1 MLPYRNIIKTE
12 TIPAKE
18 LSEELPDIAG
28 QKAIC
33 DHVRG

>member
-1 MLPYRNIIKTE
+1 MFQYRNNIKTQ

-18 LSEELPDIAG
+18 LSEALPDIAG

>member
-1 MLPYRNIIKTE
+1 MFPYRNIIKTE

-28 QKAIC
+28 LNTPCYHA
-33 DHVRG
+33 RG

>member
-1 MLPYRNIIKTE
+1 MFPFRNNIKTE

-33 DHVRG
+33 YHARG

>member
-1 MLPYRNIIKTE
+1 MFPYRNIIKTE

>member
-1 MLPYRNIIKTE
+1 MLPYRNIIKTK

>member
-1 MLPYRNIIKTE
+1 MFPNRNNIKTE

-28 QKAIC
+28 QKSIR

>member
-1 MLPYRNIIKTE
+1 MFQYRNNIKTK

-18 LSEELPDIAG
+18 LSEALPDIAG
-28 QKAIC
+28 QNTIC

>member
-1 MLPYRNIIKTE
+1 MFPYRNHIKTE

-28 QKAIC
+28 QIAIY
-33 DHVRG
+33 DHVRR

>member
-1 MLPYRNIIKTE
+1 MFPHKNNIKTK

-28 QKAIC
+28 QRAIC
-33 DHVRG
+33 DHVRR